1 VTETSA
7 PAPASPVDAVDAV
20 DAVEAV
26 DVVQVSV
33 RSILIG
39 SGPRFARDAFGPV
52 LVFYVAYKLG
62 GLLVGIAAATT
73 VSLAAWLYER
83 RCERSGLLAW
93 LTLLIVVVQARVGL
107 IADDARAYL
116 APAVL
121 ATLAWSLVFIGSV
134 VIGRP
139 LAGLFAGEMY
149 PFPPEVRASA
159 TFRRV
164 FSVVSLGW
172 GALLLARSGV
182 RLVALTHESI
192 DAFVI
197 VNAATGIP
205 LTCAM
210 MGWSVW
216 YATRAFRR
224 SEEWGWALAGS

>member
-1 VTETSA
+1 MTHA
-7 PAPASPVDAVDAV
+7 PAPLPAPVDIAP
-20 DAVEAV
+20 
-26 DVVQVSV
+26 VSV
-33 RSILIG
+33 RAILVG
-39 SGPRFARDAFGPV
+39 AGPRFARDAFGPV

-62 GLLVGIAAATT
+62 GLLLGIAAATT

-93 LTLLIVVVQARVGL
+93 LTLLIVVVQALVGV

-121 ATLAWSLVFIGSV
+121 ATLVWSFVFLGSV
-134 VIGRP
+134 VVRRP

-149 PFPPEVRASA
+149 PFPPEVRAST
-159 TFRRV
+159 TFRHV
-164 FSVVSLGW
+164 FSTVSLAW
-172 GALLLARSGV
+172 GGLLLLRSGI
-182 RLVALTHESI
+182 RLIALTNESI
-192 DAFVI
+192 DAFVL

-205 LTCAM
+205 LTCVM

-224 SEEWGWALAGS
+224 SAEWGWALTAS